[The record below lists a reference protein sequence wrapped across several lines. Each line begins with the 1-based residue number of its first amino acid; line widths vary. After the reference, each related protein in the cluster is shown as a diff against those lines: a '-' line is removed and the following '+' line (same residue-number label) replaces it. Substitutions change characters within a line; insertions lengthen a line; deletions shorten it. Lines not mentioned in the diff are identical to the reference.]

1 MNPDKKEKQH
11 RHTIPNSNYPSF
23 PSSFYQEEIEL
34 KTTNLIDDNN
44 NNIKT
49 TTNDDVTTAGLDQQQ
64 SGNQNNDGDIEFSM
78 QDKLQMCFSEM
89 QNLKDHFD
97 KRRRRFPS
105 LKKKTISNS
114 TTIDDDDQIDSQ
126 PTTTTTTTKHFQSKS
141 NQTNPDDHDDDDDH
155 DGSKFKAH
163 LIRTRSKDS
172 IDNNGDDRE
181 NVSKIFSHK
190 TTINDRS
197 KRSISDPFN
206 LVSRDGVQTRIFTEF
221 KPTFQSTVGPNQD
234 LNKTTV
240 NKMKQQQGFNEW
252 LSKLEEIND
261 MSRSTIDR
269 IRRLEND
276 IFQLRNTTA
285 NNEKQFDSTSTST
298 STKTS
303 SSKIPI
309 HQTGGTTTTYV
320 PPIDR
325 NRIRK
330 IKNDQQND
338 KSQNTDIDMEFMNKL
353 LKYWETHVGY
363 PIDSSINNKST
374 TSQQQQQ
381 QQQRRTN
388 NQLKDPIR
396 RLTTTISRSVQIQ
409 TDSDGKSFEEKGVTT
424 DNNNHFD
431 LKQQIFHHHHHQ
443 PKSSSA
449 LNHGENDNFKP
460 NLPIIEKPMIAKT
473 INTFHVCSDNK
484 TDNILIDLDPLSPLS
499 SQQQQ
504 QPQPRQS
511 YRSPEPIVEMY
522 SDSDDDD
529 DVVEDDDD
537 DDNED
542 DTYFDNF
549 EKDIFN
555 EISRRA
561 MIRNKIITRSRSA
574 QQLLPTRIEDTT
586 NLLKNSGTQTKNLKR
601 DNNNVRISET
611 PSTMGTTT
619 ATTTTSQKRMQST
632 SKIIIERQTQNNQ
645 KEKREIIIQT
655 DIDHD
660 GKVHRTTEIRNCK
673 QKNML
678 PMIDM
683 IKIENECFPP
693 TTLPSSLMM
702 MTNDDRTTTNNDNIP
717 DDERQERRRQ
727 QKKKNVSNEK
737 MNDIFPRTQSAFDL
751 MMTDNNNNENMILG
765 KTDNDY
771 LSNKAFSSLD
781 IRSLTKSPVISEGYH
796 SERLDSSTQIHH
808 HNQRNHQHT
817 PESDRQQ
824 YIIEPPESYCQTPEY
839 SSNNMNNT
847 WIMNNET
854 LIENSGKEMNITTK
868 SSTIRK
874 PTEESKS
881 KSQTQ
886 IRKSPINMNYIDDD
900 DDSPKQQQQQ
910 SRSRSAKT
918 TAQTYVPTAAATTT
932 TTTYRN
938 PNDNLNEC
946 KFSFVCNN
954 NGTNIVFR
962 ADFGISKL
970 PLFETNL

>member
-34 KTTNLIDDNN
+34 KTSNLIDDNN

-49 TTNDDVTTAGLDQQQ
+49 TTNDDVTTAGPDQQ

-114 TTIDDDDQIDSQ
+114 TTIDDDDQIDDHFSQ
-126 PTTTTTTTKHFQSKS
+126 PTTTTTTETS
-141 NQTNPDDHDDDDDH
+141 
-155 DGSKFKAH
+155 H

-221 KPTFQSTVGPNQD
+221 KPTFQPNQD
-234 LNKTTV
+234 QNKTTV

-285 NNEKQFDSTSTST
+285 NNEKQFDSSTSTST

-381 QQQRRTN
+381 RRTN

-431 LKQQIFHHHHHQ
+431 LKQQIFHHHHHHQ

-499 SQQQQ
+499 SQNNNNNHNH
-504 QPQPRQS
+504 
-511 YRSPEPIVEMY
+511 
-522 SDSDDDD
+522 
-529 DVVEDDDD
+529 
-537 DDNED
+537 DNHID
-542 DTYFDNF
+542 HQNLLSKY
-549 EKDIFN
+549 IFN

-561 MIRNKIITRSRSA
+561 LIRNKIITRSRSA

-586 NLLKNSGTQTKNLKR
+586 NLLKNSGTQTRNMK
-601 DNNNVRISET
+601 
-611 PSTMGTTT
+611 
-619 ATTTTSQKRMQST
+619 Q
-632 SKIIIERQTQNNQ
+632 
-645 KEKREIIIQT
+645 KREIIIQT

-660 GKVHRTTEIRNCK
+660 GKVRRTTEIRNCK
-673 QKNML
+673 QQNML

-702 MTNDDRTTTNNDNIP
+702 MTNDGRNNDNIQ
-717 DDERQERRRQ
+717 DDEQKERRRRQ

-808 HNQRNHQHT
+808 HNHNHQ
-817 PESDRQQ
+817 Q
-824 YIIEPPESYCQTPEY
+824 SYCQTPEY

-874 PTEESKS
+874 PTIEES
-881 KSQTQ
+881 
-886 IRKSPINMNYIDDD
+886 
-900 DDSPKQQQQQ
+900 
-910 SRSRSAKT
+910 
-918 TAQTYVPTAAATTT
+918 QTYVPTAAATT

>member
-1 MNPDKKEKQH
+1 
-11 RHTIPNSNYPSF
+11 
-23 PSSFYQEEIEL
+23 
-34 KTTNLIDDNN
+34 
-44 NNIKT
+44 
-49 TTNDDVTTAGLDQQQ
+49 
-64 SGNQNNDGDIEFSM
+64 
-78 QDKLQMCFSEM
+78 
-89 QNLKDHFD
+89 
-97 KRRRRFPS
+97 
-105 LKKKTISNS
+105 
-114 TTIDDDDQIDSQ
+114 
-126 PTTTTTTTKHFQSKS
+126 
-141 NQTNPDDHDDDDDH
+141 
-155 DGSKFKAH
+155 
-163 LIRTRSKDS
+163 
-172 IDNNGDDRE
+172 
-181 NVSKIFSHK
+181 
-190 TTINDRS
+190 
-197 KRSISDPFN
+197 
-206 LVSRDGVQTRIFTEF
+206 
-221 KPTFQSTVGPNQD
+221 
-234 LNKTTV
+234 
-240 NKMKQQQGFNEW
+240 
-252 LSKLEEIND
+252 
-261 MSRSTIDR
+261 
-269 IRRLEND
+269 
-276 IFQLRNTTA
+276 
-285 NNEKQFDSTSTST
+285 
-298 STKTS
+298 
-303 SSKIPI
+303 
-309 HQTGGTTTTYV
+309 
-320 PPIDR
+320 
-325 NRIRK
+325 
-330 IKNDQQND
+330 
-338 KSQNTDIDMEFMNKL
+338 MNKL

-374 TSQQQQQ
+374 TTSQ

-409 TDSDGKSFEEKGVTT
+409 TDSDGKSFEEKGVIT

-431 LKQQIFHHHHHQ
+431 LKQQIFHHHHQ
-443 PKSSSA
+443 QQQSKSSSA

-537 DDNED
+537 NED

-561 MIRNKIITRSRSA
+561 LIRNKIITRSRSA

-586 NLLKNSGTQTKNLKR
+586 NLMKNSGTQTKNLKR

-611 PSTMGTTT
+611 PSTMGATT
-619 ATTTTSQKRMQST
+619 ATTTNQKRMQST

-645 KEKREIIIQT
+645 KEKREVIIKT

-702 MTNDDRTTTNNDNIP
+702 MTNDGRNNDNIQ
-717 DDERQERRRQ
+717 DEHEQQERRRQQ

-737 MNDIFPRTQSAFDL
+737 LNDIFPRTQSAFDL
-751 MMTDNNNNENMILG
+751 MTDHNNNNENMILG

-808 HNQRNHQHT
+808 HNHKRQHT
-817 PESDRQQ
+817 PESDRQQQQQ

-839 SSNNMNNT
+839 SPNNMNNT

-874 PTEESKS
+874 PTIEECKFLFVFVEIFKCFFLSMKKQIAKS
-881 KSQTQ
+881 KFQTQ
-886 IRKSPINMNYIDDD
+886 IRKSPINMNYIDD

-918 TAQTYVPTAAATTT
+918 TAQTYVPTAAAATT

-962 ADFGISKL
+962 FV
-970 PLFETNL
+970 LFFFCGEKYIESLIFFLFIFTQS